1 LFKIHSQKRKNNFF
15 LLFLI
20 FLNKRYINIIYLY
33 LIDKI
38 IFLIIIFNGGI
49 IMFPGYW
56 SEGIRGENC
65 SDCKRFRRAATNK
78 AKGTCV
84 GRDVVAKGG
93 CDNFIRK

>member
-1 LFKIHSQKRKNNFF
+1 
-15 LLFLI
+15 
-20 FLNKRYINIIYLY
+20 
-33 LIDKI
+33 
-38 IFLIIIFNGGI
+38 
-49 IMFPGYW
+49 MFPGYW